1 MLTLFVTAHKKL
13 SVGLLAVLLSAVL
26 IVSAEAAS
34 PNKTFSGVCPPFFIR
49 DESGAVINPVGGEN
63 IDKPYSPKQTCGI
76 AGCHDY
82 EKITHGFHFQQ
93 GKDEQP
99 SEALKSKYQWIL
111 SPGNYGGLWCTPAPN
126 FRQLARKKNTSSKD
140 IDMTSFDFVP
150 ACGVCHP
157 GGGPVE
163 YDRNGNRY
171 DRFAADPKN
180 NITPGGDNGFDGD
193 YYKARWAES
202 GVLEADCLICHMP
215 GYNMK
220 ARNNQLKALNFRWAA
235 SAGAGIATVKG
246 EVKNN
251 QTPSLQYNAE
261 KFDDEGHLD
270 VPLIKEVPT
279 ENCLFCHSE
288 TDWKKK
294 GSSYHKRFDVHIR
307 AGMKCIECHPAG
319 TAAGDSRINSR
330 EEHQIGKGD
339 DPGTIVRDD
348 LDNSVVTCRECHQKG
363 LHRAPIM
370 KHASFKDGSFDVH
383 DQKLACLVCHV
394 PQKAVKAALVQD
406 STVMNPQP
414 RTHEAG
420 LKRLWSFYG
429 PDMKPWNY
437 YGEMNFT
444 KSMDKPWSFYPPQ
457 LRMYKGKL
465 YPVNTLYSIWFG
477 LKTEGKPG
485 LDQVFMQDI
494 VQMWSGKDAYPE
506 LAKIKD
512 DNGDG
517 YLEINT
523 PAEIDAA
530 ITSLQEHLKKNGRI
544 GNRRVVFV
552 SGNEVYESAHK
563 KETIPSAPHEYS
575 PYGATYKLS
584 HDVAPAGSALGAGGC
599 TDCHAKNAAF
609 FQRPALQKPFDVKAN
624 PVYVPTYKVLG
635 YSEEQLQSL
644 HMER

>member
-1 MLTLFVTAHKKL
+1 MLSKMLIHTVFLYSIFIIPAANASL
-13 SVGLLAVLLSAVL
+13 STK
-26 IVSAEAAS
+26 
-34 PNKTFSGVCPPFFIR
+34 PFQGVCPLFYLR
-49 DESGAVINPVGGEN
+49 DETGSVINPVKGEN
-63 IDKPYSPKQTCGI
+63 IDKPYSPKQTCGL

-82 EKITHGFHFQQ
+82 EKITRGYHFQQ

-99 SEALKSKYQWIL
+99 TEAMKAMYQWVL

-126 FRQLARKKNTSSKD
+126 FRQLARKNNSSSGEIDLTSYE
-140 IDMTSFDFVP
+140 FVT

-163 YDRNGNRY
+163 YDRNGMRY

-180 NITPGGDNGFDGD
+180 NIIPGGDNGFDGD

-220 ARNNQLKALNFRWAA
+220 ARNSQLKALNFRWAP
-235 SAGAGIATVKG
+235 SVGAGLASVKG
-246 EVKNN
+246 EVSKNEM
-251 QTPSLQYNAE
+251 PVIQYNKE
-261 KFDDEGHLD
+261 KFDTEGYLN

-294 GSSYHKRFDVHIR
+294 GSSYNKRFDVHIR

-319 TAAGDSRINSR
+319 TAARDPRINSR
-330 EEHQIGKGD
+330 EEHQFGKGD
-339 DPGTIVRDD
+339 DPGTFVRDD
-348 LDNSVVTCRECHQKG
+348 LDNTMVTCRECHTQG
-363 LHRAPIM
+363 LHRAPKM
-370 KHASFKDGSFDVH
+370 KHASFAEGSFDIH
-383 DQKLACLVCHV
+383 DKKLDCLVCHV
-394 PQKAVKAALVQD
+394 PQKAVKSALVQD
-406 STVMNPQP
+406 STVLNPQP

-437 YGEMNFT
+437 YGEGHFT
-444 KSMDKPWSFYPPQ
+444 KSVDKPWSFYTPQ
-457 LRMYKGKL
+457 LRLYKGKL
-465 YPVNTLYSIWFG
+465 YPVNSLYAIWYG
-477 LKTEGKPG
+477 MKTDNRPG

-494 VQMWSGKDAYPE
+494 LQMWANKDAYPE

-523 PAEIDAA
+523 PDEINAA
-530 ITSLQEHLKKNGRI
+530 LTSMEAFLKKNGRL

-552 SGNEVYESAHK
+552 SGNEIYESGTKMAIIK
-563 KETIPSAPHEYS
+563 SQSYEYS
-575 PYGATYKLS
+575 PYGATFKFS
-584 HDVAPAGSALGAGGC
+584 HDVAPAGAALGAGGC
-599 TDCHAKNAAF
+599 ADCHSKNALF
-609 FQRPALQKPFDVKAN
+609 FKNPSMKKPFDKN
-624 PVYVPTYKVLG
+624 GKPVFIPIYQLLG
-635 YSEEQLQSL
+635 YDTDSFESL
-644 HMER
+644 KIER